1 MISYQISQLR
11 VPGAGMRLQP
21 GRRLNKTAVMTFVS
35 CQCASERRK
44 AFGCK
49 MGCQE
54 RGEAPA
60 RRRDDRGFKQ
70 PT

>member
-35 CQCASERRK
+35 CQCVSERRK

-54 RGEAPA
+54 A
-60 RRRDDRGFKQ
+60 RRSSGTRRR
-70 PT
+70 